1 MNRGILII
9 FLVSFFIFGG
19 CKALA
24 ISPSVGV
31 SVTPESVSPGDLV
44 TIELESFSTDLNR
57 AEIVWVVDGIT
68 LLQGVGQKEYSLSA
82 KGLGEQTKVE
92 ITINTTNGIP
102 VLKTVFIN
110 PQSIDLLWEA
120 IDSYTPPFYK
130 GKALPSRGALIKTS
144 VLPFLKG
151 SRGTFSNPNSLV
163 YNWEQNY
170 KPYPSVSGYGK
181 SFYVFRN
188 TFLQKEELLKV
199 KVSTVDGTLTASNS
213 VNLSFFN
220 PEILFYEK
228 KPAIGVLFN
237 ESKNQGLTLTENE
250 ISLLGVPYF
259 SSTKT
264 KVGVLDGTLS
274 LTWKINDS
282 FVSSDRPDV
291 LTVRKPE
298 GESGYSVINF
308 EVESPYLYQNKEES
322 LRVSF

>member
-9 FLVSFFIFGG
+9 FLVSLFIFGG
-19 CKALA
+19 DKALA

-31 SVTPESVSPGDLV
+31 SVSPESVAPGDLV
-44 TIELESFSTDLNR
+44 TIKLESFSTDLNR
-57 AEIVWVVDGIT
+57 AEIIWRVDGVI
-68 LLQGVGQKEYSLSA
+68 LLEGIGQKEYSVTA
-82 KGLGEQTKVE
+82 KDLGDQTKVE
-92 ITINTTNGIP
+92 ITVNTTNGIP

-144 VLPFLKG
+144 VVPFLKG
-151 SRGTFSNPNSLV
+151 SRGTLSNPNSLV

-199 KVSTVDGTLTASNS
+199 KASTVDGTLTASNS
-213 VNLSFFN
+213 VNISFFN

-228 KPAIGVLFN
+228 RPAVGVMFN
-237 ESKNQGLTLTENE
+237 ESKNSGLTLTESE
-250 ISLLGVPYF
+250 ISLLAVPYF

-264 KVGVLDGTLS
+264 KVGVLDGTLGLS
-274 LTWKINDS
+274 WEINDS
-282 FVSSDRPDV
+282 PVSSDKPDV

-298 GESGYSVINF
+298 GESGYSIINF
-308 EVESPYLYQNKEES
+308 QVNSPYLYQNKEQS
-322 LRVSF
+322 LRISF

>member
-9 FLVSFFIFGG
+9 FLLSFFLFGADRVF
-19 CKALA
+19 AL
-24 ISPSVGV
+24 SPSVGV
-31 SVTPESVSPGDLV
+31 SVTPESVAPGDLV
-44 TIELESFSTDLNR
+44 TIKLESFSTDLNR
-57 AEIVWVVDGIT
+57 ADIIWTVDGVVVLNGI
-68 LLQGVGQKEYSLSA
+68 GQKEYSTTS

-144 VLPFLKG
+144 VVPFLKG

-188 TFLQKEELLKV
+188 TFLQKEELIKV
-199 KVSTVDGTLTASNS
+199 KTSTIDGTLTASNS
-213 VNLSFFN
+213 VKIQFFN

-228 KPAIGVLFN
+228 RPAIGVMFN
-237 ESKNQGLTLTENE
+237 DSKNEGVTLTENE
-250 ISLLGVPYF
+250 ISLLAVPYF

-264 KVGVLDGTLS
+264 KVGVLDGTLNLS
-274 LTWKINDS
+274 WKINDS
-282 FVSSDRPDV
+282 GVSSDKPDV

-298 GESGYSVINF
+298 SGSGYSIINF
-308 EVESPYLYQNKEES
+308 EVKSPYLYQNKES
-322 LRVSF
+322 SVRVSF